1 MSKKS
6 EEFIENLLS
15 FLPSARDEYLE
26 SVERYGEVLES
37 IIIEDV
43 FMPKI
48 IQLLTANNDFILL
61 NRIFNYFE
69 DVANCGEEYIINLF
83 TITVLENLGNEKSI
97 LDTAIKYMGP
107 KTKQLQIKADTDLGR
122 IKISG

>member
-6 EEFIENLLS
+6 EEFIENMLS
-15 FLPSARDEYLE
+15 FFPSARDEYLK

-37 IIIEDV
+37 IIIEDI
-43 FMPKI
+43 FMPKVI
-48 IQLLTANNDFILL
+48 ELLNINNDLILL
-61 NRIFNYFE
+61 NRIFDYFE

-83 TITVLENLGNEKSI
+83 TITVLEVLGNDKFI

-122 IKISG
+122 IK

>member
-6 EEFIENLLS
+6 EEFIENMLS
-15 FLPSARDEYLE
+15 FLPSARDEYFK

-37 IIIEDV
+37 IIIEDI
-43 FMPKI
+43 FMPKVI
-48 IQLLTANNDFILL
+48 ELLYANNDFILL

-69 DVANCGEEYIINLF
+69 DVANCGEEYLINLF
-83 TITVLENLGNEKSI
+83 TVAVLEVLGNDKSI

-107 KTKQLQIKADTDLGR
+107 KTKQLQLKADTDLGR
-122 IKISG
+122 I

>member
-1 MSKKS
+1 M
-6 EEFIENLLS
+6 LS
-15 FLPSARDEYLE
+15 FFPSARDEYLK

-37 IIIEDV
+37 IIIEDI
-43 FMPKI
+43 FMPKVI
-48 IQLLTANNDFILL
+48 ELLNINNDLILL
-61 NRIFNYFE
+61 NRIFDYFE

-83 TITVLENLGNEKSI
+83 TITVLEVLGNDKFI

-122 IKISG
+122 IK

>member
-6 EEFIENLLS
+6 EEFIENMLS
-15 FLPSARDEYLE
+15 FFPSARDEYLE

-37 IIIEDV
+37 IIIEDI
-43 FMPKI
+43 FMPKVI
-48 IQLLTANNDFILL
+48 ELLKVNNDFVLL
-61 NRIFNYFE
+61 NHIFNYFE

-83 TITVLENLGNEKSI
+83 IITVLEVLGNDKSI
-97 LDTAIKYMGP
+97 LDTAIRYMGP

-122 IKISG
+122 IK